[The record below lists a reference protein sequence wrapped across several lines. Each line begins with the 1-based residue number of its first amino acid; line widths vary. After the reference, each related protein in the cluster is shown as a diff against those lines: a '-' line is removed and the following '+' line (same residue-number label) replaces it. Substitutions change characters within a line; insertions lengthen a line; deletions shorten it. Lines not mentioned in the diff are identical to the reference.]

1 MNTKTGND
9 DSTSLSDIRQI
20 FETIRTLW
28 HTYVAINFVAEDS
41 KLVDHLGESS
51 DTHVNRL
58 T

>member
-9 DSTSLSDIRQI
+9 DPTSLSDIRQI
-20 FETIRTLW
+20 FETIRSLW
-28 HTYVAINFVAEDS
+28 HTHVAFDFVAEDS

-51 DTHVNRL
+51 DKHVNRL